1 MYLVC
6 DIYDKIEYGKIYNF
20 KELYELLVSEI
31 VEDIKANTNEH
42 EIVKVCTEQLGKLA
56 KNNLVNENY
65 VIENLES
72 YGWDIYNIS
81 DIKVG
86 EPLVIK
92 VKVTGNA
99 TNIPNGT
106 VTVNINHKDYIINL
120 TNSEGNVSIENLPAN
135 YYVVNGI
142 YSGDSIYDDANG
154 FSNVTVSKHPSKLII
169 ESSNIKVGDKEIINL
184 TIVDMD
190 GNPVNTNGYA
200 IVQGMHGEYN
210 ITIVNGKGNRTFND
224 LPTGHYILTGIFYG
238 SPIYAKSENDAR
250 TEFDVTKYSSTITI
264 NINDTKVDDLVLA
277 EVIVSEGGFG
287 NVSLTLS
294 GKEYNLTVENGKG
307 YINLT
312 RLSVV
317 NTYIVT
323 GIYYGNDYYLKSE
336 GSTSFKVV
344 KYPSNVEIIL
354 NKDVYESDDQ
364 INVLV
369 KVTGGATGN
378 VTLTVAN
385 LTKTVIL
392 TEGVGTWNISSLPN
406 GQYSIAALYNGD
418 YKYRTSGSSKRFG
431 VNATFGKNVTINA
444 TINASAENIR
454 IGDTVYVNI
463 NITGDD
469 AIPTGNVTILINGLT
484 YDGVLNENGTVI
496 VPIPDL
502 EARDYV
508 AIITYSGD
516 GVYSSNSTQLEFT
529 VLKLSSQVNVTVD
542 SIYVLDLANVT
553 VKVNNGATGN
563 VSVIL
568 NHQTYTIELVNGEG
582 SKLIPNLSA
591 SDEAYLVEV
600 TYLGDGTYEKSK
612 NHTNFFVNKYK
623 PTVSVEVQNIHVGQ
637 DANITIKIT
646 GNASVNASGEAT
658 FVLDGKN
665 YTVNIVNATGNI
677 SVSGLMENNY
687 NVPVIYYGDAIYL
700 KGEGNNAFTVSK
712 YVSKIVLGVNP
723 INVGENLTINITIE
737 GVPGINASGNVDI
750 FIGGK
755 HYIVEI
761 IDGKGSINN
770 ITNLTVGKHD
780 FTVTYYGDDNYAKSD
795 AGLSAMVNG

>member
-1 MYLVC
+1 
-6 DIYDKIEYGKIYNF
+6 
-20 KELYELLVSEI
+20 
-31 VEDIKANTNEH
+31 
-42 EIVKVCTEQLGKLA
+42 
-56 KNNLVNENY
+56 
-65 VIENLES
+65 
-72 YGWDIYNIS
+72 
-81 DIKVG
+81 
-86 EPLVIK
+86 
-92 VKVTGNA
+92 
-99 TNIPNGT
+99 
-106 VTVNINHKDYIINL
+106 
-120 TNSEGNVSIENLPAN
+120 
-135 YYVVNGI
+135 
-142 YSGDSIYDDANG
+142 
-154 FSNVTVSKHPSKLII
+154 
-169 ESSNIKVGDKEIINL
+169 
-184 TIVDMD
+184 
-190 GNPVNTNGYA
+190 
-200 IVQGMHGEYN
+200 MHGEYN

-780 FTVTYYGDDNYAKSD
+780 FTVTYYGDDNYAKSVR
-795 AGLSAMVNG
+795 LSLLMLLLLVLMVLFLLVRFRFWLIIIMKLLL